1 MMTLNSDMDGVEQ
14 VTKKLEITMLIQL
27 FNLLRLTLLILLM
40 VVMVLQLQDLTHLNM
55 VILLQ
60 NGRQQPLVTLG

>member
-1 MMTLNSDMDGVEQ
+1 MDGVEQ

-27 FNLLRLTLLILLM
+27 FNLLRLTLLIQLM
-40 VVMVLQLQDLTHLNM
+40 VVTVLQLQDLTHLNM
-55 VILLQ
+55 VTLMQ